1 MKLKVQ
7 NKEAINTPEKK
18 IALSVLTTD
27 LKDAEMIFTQ
37 LS

>member
-7 NKEAINTPEKK
+7 NKEAIITPEKN
-18 IALSVLTTD
+18 IAISVLTTD